1 MDINEKWTFKQ
12 KHKEEGASHVGE
24 GGESVTGRRN
34 NQCKPKKSKVPHV
47 FKNHKETIMS
57 GAEGREIRMKSE
69 K

>member
-1 MDINEKWTFKQ
+1 MRNGHLSKNIKKRELAMW
-12 KHKEEGASHVGE
+12 VR